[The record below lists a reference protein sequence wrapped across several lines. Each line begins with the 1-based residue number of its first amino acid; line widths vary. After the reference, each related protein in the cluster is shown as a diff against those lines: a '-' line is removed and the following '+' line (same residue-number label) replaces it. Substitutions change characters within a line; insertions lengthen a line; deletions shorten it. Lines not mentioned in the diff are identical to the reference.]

1 MYFIRKVQI
10 KIKNSTL
17 YFQLQKNELNASLK
31 ETNLTVQKQKQY
43 KMNTMKW
50 AVNYIYKYIS

>member
-17 YFQLQKNELNASLK
+17 YFQLQENELNASLK

-43 KMNTMKW
+43 KMNTTKW
-50 AVNYIYKYIS
+50 DVNYIYKYIL